1 MPGPHI
7 ARKLR
12 VTHVSGTEG
21 YAQGT
26 ERFASAVESVSFAR
40 LHAKVLH
47 LMPPPPCAVL
57 DVGAGTGRDAAQF
70 AAMGHQ
76 VVAVEP
82 VRELRDKAAELHP
95 SQQIEW
101 LDDSLPDLAKL
112 AARKARFDLIMLT
125 AVFMHLD
132 TAQRRHAMPRL
143 AGLMRPRG
151 ALILSL
157 RHGPVPPGRLMFAV
171 STEETTAL
179 ASDAGL
185 ALTLRLDDQPSQI
198 AGKSDVTWTLLAFA
212 QL

>member
-1 MPGPHI
+1 
-7 ARKLR
+7 

-21 YAQGT
+21 YTQGT
-26 ERFASAVESVSFAR
+26 ERFVSAAESVSFAR

-47 LMPPPPCAVL
+47 LMPQPPCAVL

-70 AAMGHQ
+70 AAMGHR

-82 VRELRDKAAELHP
+82 VQELRAKAAELHP

-112 AARKARFDLIMLT
+112 AARHAHFDLIMLT

-132 TAQRRHAMPRL
+132 KAQRRHAILRL

-151 ALILSL
+151 TLILSL
-157 RHGPVPPGRLMFAV
+157 RHGPVPPGRLMFDV
-171 STEETTAL
+171 SAEETAAL
-179 ASDAGL
+179 ARDAGL